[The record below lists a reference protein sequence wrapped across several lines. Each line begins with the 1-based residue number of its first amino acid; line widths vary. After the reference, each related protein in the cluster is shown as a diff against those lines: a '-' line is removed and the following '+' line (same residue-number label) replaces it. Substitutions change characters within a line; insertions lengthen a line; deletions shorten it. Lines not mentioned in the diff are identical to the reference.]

1 MLYSCIHMAT
11 VGVKWLTWTSNACAV
26 LKVDAT
32 EFVVVCLL
40 FVGVVAAGLSS
51 LYPFLVVVVV

>member
-1 MLYSCIHMAT
+1 MAT
-11 VGVKWLTWTSNACAV
+11 VGVKWLTWTSNACAL

-40 FVGVVAAGLSS
+40 PVGVVAAGMSS
-51 LYPFLVVVVV
+51 LYPFVVVVVV